1 LSAEPTAVV
10 PAKLKPGPG
19 AARLLLLLLVYSLG
33 ASFALSEFIRYPGFG
48 NVTPTLGGERFFG
61 DVIYGRAPR
70 PYVERVLVPWAVRL
84 AVAATPPRL
93 RAAGE
98 AHVRRWFTVQGRPAW
113 IYASAFEFLVVRTLL
128 FACLVGFAF
137 SLRRLARLTLAL
149 SGLEL
154 DVVPVAAFLVLPG
167 MYGYGS
173 MLYDLPALLLFTLGL
188 VLIAGRRFSLYLVV
202 FFLAVLNKETA
213 ILLSF
218 VWGMDALR
226 RRRPGRVAG
235 GLAVQV
241 VMWAAVRGLVVWLH
255 RGNPGEELALH
266 LFRNIDV
273 MRAVR
278 NYFLFRPVNAWLAA
292 PTGLNV
298 LYLAALVWGLFALRR
313 APRFL
318 RDAFWIAPFLF
329 VLAMFFGNVDEM
341 RVYYELFPVLF
352 LVLIRSAYALLG
364 YGRAPPGVAAGTPGD
379 RTAGQRPG

>member
-1 LSAEPTAVV
+1 MELTPSAESTAAV
-10 PAKLKPGPG
+10 PARPKRGP
-19 AARLLLLLLVYSLG
+19 AAVRLLLLLLVYSLG

-48 NVTPTLGGERFFG
+48 NVTPVLGGERFFG
-61 DVIYGRAPR
+61 DAIYGRAPR

-84 AVAATPPRL
+84 AVTAAPPRL

-98 AHVRRWFTVQGRPAW
+98 AYARRWFTVQGRPAW
-113 IYASAFEFLVVRTLL
+113 LYDNAFEFLVVRILL

-137 SLRRLARLTLAL
+137 SLRWLARLTLAL

-154 DVVPVAAFLVLPG
+154 DVVPAAAFLILPG

-188 VLIAGRRFSLYLVV
+188 ALIAGRRFSLYLVV

-213 ILLSF
+213 ILLALVS
-218 VWGMDALR
+218 GMDALR
-226 RRRPGRVAG
+226 RLPRGRVVA

-241 VMWAAVRGLVVWLH
+241 AVWAAVRGLVVWLH

-266 LFRNIDV
+266 LFRNLDV
-273 MRAVR
+273 MRTVR

-298 LYLAALVWGLFALRR
+298 LCLAALVWGLFALRR

-318 RDAFWIAPFLF
+318 KDAFWIAPFLF
-329 VLAMFFGNVDEM
+329 VLALLFGNVDEM

-352 LVLIRSAYALLG
+352 LVLTQDAYAVLG
-364 YGRAPPGVAAGTPGD
+364 YGRTRDG
-379 RTAGQRPG
+379 RTGGQPSG